1 MSWLSTWR
9 STRSATKRSAS
20 TSLSAR
26 PWPRL
31 PLFGRPPSDS
41 TARTSTSTS
50 TSTRTAWP
58 TSGAPLTWLESRCVS
73 SIARS
78 RTPLSQWRSPLRRSV
93 SLTRFSPRWRSWAL
107 PPYQPSAVSLPAS
120 VALPRSLP
128 APPPACPRSCSRS
141 PGWRTRSR
149 STTRPKR
156 LLRSP
161 RRSSRRRKRT
171 PSRSGRRKLTR
182 SARRPWRGSTTPAS
196 SRLRSPR
203 CKRAHARG
211 CSPASSHPSR

>member
-93 SLTRFSPRWRSWAL
+93 SSTRCSPRWRSSVL
-107 PPYQPSAVSLPAS
+107 QPCRPSVASLPAS
-120 VALPRSLP
+120 AALPRSPP
-128 APPPACPRSCSRS
+128 APPPGCPRSCSRS
-141 PGWRTRSR
+141 PDLRMPSR
-149 STTRPKR
+149 STTRPRR
-156 LLRSP
+156 LWRSP

-171 PSRSGRRKLTR
+171 PSRSGRRKRTP
-182 SARRPWRGSTTPAS
+182 SVRRP
-196 SRLRSPR
+196 
-203 CKRAHARG
+203 
-211 CSPASSHPSR
+211 